1 MTGKN
6 LREWRK
12 NQGWNQ
18 TQTARYLGVT
28 QAAVSRWE
36 DGGRTIPTT
45 VYVLTYLLNFSVNIS
60 RVENLLCMPLDR

>member
-1 MTGKN
+1 VTGKD

-36 DGGRTIPTT
+36 DGNRTIPTT
-45 VYVLTYLLNFSVNIS
+45 ITYLIYLLSFSMNIS
-60 RVENLLCMPLDR
+60 RVEDLLYMPLDR